1 MRQIQLSST
10 KAGITRLR
18 DKGGASQDAVYDL
31 VNGYVTAARTIKSRP
46 GTRIAHALPPGTKG
60 LVFFQ
65 GKFVVFS
72 TEVIAS
78 PSPDV
83 EIEVLRHPT
92 VPNAPLK
99 EIHFTMPFLGYLY
112 VVAEF
117 EGATGPRYPHY
128 WLEKGEIWQPGKT
141 YLPGAL
147 VRPTNGNGLAYRL
160 EGDTSAYI
168 PWAANVTRSVG
179 DVVVPTVDN
188 GYKYTVI
195 ETSSDSARS
204 GTTEPRWPT
213 NAGETVYEDADQ
225 QSTDTTAASGSS
237 GGTVPPSVSD
247 RYGTGSR
254 GGNGASNS
262 TEAL

>member
-1 MRQIQLSST
+1 MRQVQLST
-10 KAGITRLR
+10 VKAGITRLR
-18 DKGGASQDAVYDL
+18 EKGGASPDALFDL
-31 VNGYVTAARTIKSRP
+31 LNGYVTAARTIKSRP
-46 GTRIAHALPPGTKG
+46 GSRVEHRLPDGTKG
-60 LVFFQ
+60 MMIYH
-65 GKFVVFS
+65 GKFIVFS
-72 TEVIAS
+72 HMVIAS
-78 PSPDV
+78 NDPEVSV
-83 EIEVLRHPT
+83 VVLRHPT
-92 VPNAPLK
+92 VAGAAIK
-99 EIHFTMPFLGYLY
+99 EIHFATPFLGYPY

-117 EGATGPRYPHY
+117 DNGDTFHY
-128 WLEKGEIWQPGKT
+128 WLEEGEVWQPGKT

-147 VRPTNGNGLAYRL
+147 VMPTDPNGVAYRL
-160 EGDTSAYI
+160 EGDTSGYT
-168 PWAANVTRSVG
+168 PWAPNVARAVG

-195 ETSSDSARS
+195 ETSSESSRS

-225 QSTDTTAASGSS
+225 QSSDTTAASGSS

-247 RYGTGSR
+247 RYGSGSR